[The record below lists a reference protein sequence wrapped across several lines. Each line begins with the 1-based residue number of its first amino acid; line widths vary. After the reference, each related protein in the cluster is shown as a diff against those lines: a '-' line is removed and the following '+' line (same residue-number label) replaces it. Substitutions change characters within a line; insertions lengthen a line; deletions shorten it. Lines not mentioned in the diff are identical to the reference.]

1 MFLIICFLGLMLFLL
16 FGESFCWLF
25 FTQCNGELCVALS
38 VFQFFLNKFFI
49 YANRSVPITDWFMM
63 LFQLQCW
70 LTGSSG
76 GRLYKIQYGGDA
88 GQQPFIFLI
97 SQLATCLT
105 PCGNL
110 YFSALLYLLY
120 LFGCTASYVNLI
132 FSCLCCLCD
141 LGREMFGFLFDFYYV
156 VFLVM
161 SVMFVILAL
170 IHRKVTLLT
179 LFSRCF

>member
-1 MFLIICFLGLMLFLL
+1 MRGVTCFWLFVFWVQCCSCFLG
-16 FGESFCWLF
+16 GSFCWLF
-25 FTQCNGELCVALS
+25 FTRFNGELCVALS
-38 VFQFFLNKFFI
+38 IFLFFFKYIFI

-76 GRLYKIQYGGDA
+76 GWLCKIQYGGSA
-88 GQQPFIFLI
+88 GQQPFILLI
-97 SQLATCLT
+97 SQLATFVT

-110 YFSALLYLLY
+110 YFSALLCLLY
-120 LFGCTASYVNLI
+120 LFGCTASYVNLV
-132 FSCLCCLCD
+132 FSCFMWF
-141 LGREMFGFLFDFYYV
+141 REGNVWFLFDFYYV

-170 IHRKVTLLT
+170 IHRKVTLVHL
-179 LFSRCF
+179 